1 LYECSFKDSDSTD
14 LRKELVD
21 QKSDAVHTS
30 QQILDIAQRL
40 VQTRGFNAFS
50 YADIASTLNVSKA
63 SLHYHFPSKAKL
75 GVRLIERYE
84 DEFER
89 LLGGIDLDGG
99 SAAMKLQRYVLLYA
113 HVLADQRM
121 CLCGM
126 LAAEFETLP
135 KAMQAAL
142 DGFFALNERW
152 LVSVLEEGRNVGTL
166 QFKGPASEAAQFII
180 GSLEGSMMMAK
191 SHGGMARFD
200 AATRRLL
207 SDFGI

>member
-1 LYECSFKDSDSTD
+1 M
-14 LRKELVD
+14 D
-21 QKSDAVHTS
+21 QKSNTIHTS

-63 SLHYHFPSKAKL
+63 SLHYHFASKAKL

-89 LLGGIDLDGG
+89 LLGGIDLGDGG
-99 SAAMKLQRYVLLYA
+99 AALKLQRYVLLYA
-113 HVLADQRM
+113 HVLADRRM

-135 KAMQAAL
+135 KAMQTAL

-152 LVSVLEEGRNVGTL
+152 LVSVLEEGRKGGTVH
-166 QFKGPASEAAQFII
+166 FKGPASEAAQYFIS
-180 GSLEGSMMMAK
+180 SLEGSLMMAR

-207 SDFGI
+207 ADFGI

>member
-1 LYECSFKDSDSTD
+1 M
-14 LRKELVD
+14 D
-21 QKSDAVHTS
+21 QKTDTIHTS

-50 YADIASTLNVSKA
+50 YADIAGTLNVSKA

-84 DEFER
+84 DEFGR
-89 LLGGIDLDGG
+89 LLDGIDLGG
-99 SAAMKLQRYVLLYA
+99 GTAALKLQRYALIYA

-135 KAMQAAL
+135 KAMQTAL

-152 LVSVLEEGRNVGTL
+152 LVTVLEEGRSSGTL
-166 QFKGPASEAAQFII
+166 HFKGTASEAAQYII
-180 GSLEGSMMMAK
+180 SSLEGSMMMAR

-200 AATRRLL
+200 AATRRLFA
-207 SDFGI
+207 DFGI

>member
-1 LYECSFKDSDSTD
+1 L
-14 LRKELVD
+14 D
-21 QKSDAVHTS
+21 QKSDIIHTS

-50 YADIASTLNVSKA
+50 YADIANELNVSKA
-63 SLHYHFPSKAKL
+63 SLHYHFASKAKL
-75 GVRLIERYE
+75 GARLIERYE
-84 DEFER
+84 DGIER
-89 LLGGIDLDGG
+89 ALEEIDLAGG
-99 SAAMKLQRYVLLYA
+99 GAAAKLRRYMDIYA
-113 HVLADQRM
+113 KVLADERM

-135 KAMQAAL
+135 KPMQTAL

-152 LVSVLEEGRNVGTL
+152 LVSVFEEGRSDGTL
-166 QFKGPASEAAQFII
+166 NFKGPASEAAQYII
-180 GSLEGSMMMAK
+180 GALEGAMMMAR
-191 SHGGMARFD
+191 SRGGMARFN

>member
-1 LYECSFKDSDSTD
+1 M
-14 LRKELVD
+14 D
-21 QKSDAVHTS
+21 QKTDTIHTS

-50 YADIASTLNVSKA
+50 YADIANTLNVSKA
-63 SLHYHFPSKAKL
+63 SLHYHFASKAKL

-84 DEFER
+84 DEFGR
-89 LLGGIDLDGG
+89 LLDGIDLGGG
-99 SAAMKLQRYVLLYA
+99 SATLKLQRYALVYA

-142 DGFFALNERW
+142 DSFFALNERW
-152 LVSVLEEGRNVGTL
+152 LVNVLDEGRDAGTL
-166 QFKGPASEAAQFII
+166 HFEGPASEAAQYII
-180 GSLEGSMMMAK
+180 SSLEGSMMMAR

-207 SDFGI
+207 ADFGI

>member
-1 LYECSFKDSDSTD
+1 M
-14 LRKELVD
+14 D
-21 QKSDAVHTS
+21 QKSDPIHTS

-63 SLHYHFPSKAKL
+63 SLHYHFASKAKL

-89 LLGGIDLDGG
+89 LLGGIDLGDG
-99 SAAMKLQRYVLLYA
+99 SAALKLQGYVLLYA

-135 KAMQAAL
+135 RAMQTAL

-152 LVSVLEEGRNVGTL
+152 LVSVLEEGRSGGTVH
-166 QFKGPASEAAQFII
+166 FKGPASEAAQYFIS
-180 GSLEGSMMMAK
+180 SLEGSLMMAR

>member
-1 LYECSFKDSDSTD
+1 MTNFG
-14 LRKELVD
+14 KELVD
-21 QKSDAVHTS
+21 QKSDTIHTS

-50 YADIASTLNVSKA
+50 YADIASALNISKA
-63 SLHYHFPSKAKL
+63 SLHYHFASKAKL

-99 SAAMKLQRYVLLYA
+99 SAALKLQRYVSLYA
-113 HVLADQRM
+113 YVLADHRM

-135 KAMQAAL
+135 KPMQTAL

-152 LVSVLEEGRNVGTL
+152 LVSVLEEVRDAGTL
-166 QFKGPASEAAQFII
+166 HFKGPASEAAQYII
-180 GSLEGSMMMAK
+180 SSLEGAMMMAR
-191 SHGGMARFD
+191 SHGDMARFD

-207 SDFGI
+207 SEFGI

>member
-1 LYECSFKDSDSTD
+1 MEIRDSTNF
-14 LRKELVD
+14 RKGLVD
-21 QKSDAVHTS
+21 QKTDTIHTS

-50 YADIASTLNVSKA
+50 YADIANELSVSKA
-63 SLHYHFPSKAKL
+63 SLHYHFVSKARL
-75 GVRLIERYE
+75 GVRLLERYE

-89 LLGGIDLDGG
+89 LLGGIDLGG
-99 SAAMKLQRYVLLYA
+99 GNAALKLQRYIMIYA

-135 KAMQAAL
+135 KAMQTAL

-152 LVSVLEEGRNVGTL
+152 LATVLEEGRDGGIL
-166 QFKGPASEAAQFII
+166 HFKGPASEAAQYII
-180 GSLEGSMMMAK
+180 GSLEGSMMMAR
-191 SHGGMARFD
+191 SHGGTARFD

-207 SDFGI
+207 ADFGI

>member
-1 LYECSFKDSDSTD
+1 MLVQQSDSTNF
-14 LRKELVD
+14 RKDFVD
-21 QKSDAVHTS
+21 QKPDAIHTS

-50 YADIASTLNVSKA
+50 YADIANELSVSKA
-63 SLHYHFPSKAKL
+63 SLHYHFASKAKL

-84 DEFER
+84 DEFGR
-89 LLGGIDLDGG
+89 LLDGIDLG
-99 SAAMKLQRYVLLYA
+99 SGTAALKLQHYALVYA

-135 KAMQAAL
+135 KAMQTAL

-152 LVSVLEEGRNVGTL
+152 LVTVLEEGRSSGTL
-166 QFKGPASEAAQFII
+166 HFKGTASEAAQYII
-180 GSLEGSMMMAK
+180 SSLEGSMMMAR